1 MPRCLCLL
9 LFLEPHVTAR
19 QTASS
24 QAQHATTDATDQAA
38 TPRPRTKATKATKA
52 ASTKAKTNGQTQAQA
67 AGTTAKAYQQ
77 RKARAHTKAEATRQA
92 AEAKMQA
99 FAMCNPHAAAVDIGQ
114 SSHWVCVGYAEDN
127 SDLIRE
133 FPAHSDGLR
142 QLVAYLRAHQVT
154 TVAMEST
161 GVYWIPLFE
170 LLLQEGF
177 QAILVPP
184 QYTRQVQ
191 GRPKTDKRDCQWI
204 YRLHSVGLLPAA
216 FRPEPDIAVLR
227 AYLRERANVVR
238 DAAKNVQRM
247 QKALEQMNLKL
258 TTVVDDVTGLT
269 GQKIIQAILKGTR
282 DPLKLAQLRH
292 PKCQADAKQFALALD
307 GTYRDEHLF
316 ALRQAYDTWHFY
328 QKQLDKVDEV
338 LAKQLERMK
347 QSSPLQ
353 PLAKDKRRGGH
364 KANDLRFDARQA
376 LYYVVGVDLTEL
388 EGVSAHTA
396 LTLISEVGTALSA
409 FATVKHFCSWLG
421 LCPNFKKTGGKVKSS
436 RTRPGQSRAAKA
448 LRQAASSLHSS
459 KGALG
464 AFLRRLKGRLGMP
477 AAVTATAHKLA
488 RLIYYAL
495 TRGMTYVRQTQEQYE
510 TQYRARQI
518 QQLKKKA
525 RALGLEIKEQA
536 TPEQPAENTMPG

>member
-388 EGVSAHTA
+388 EGVGAYGVDADQRGRHGSVGVRDCEA
-396 LTLISEVGTALSA
+396 LLLVVGSVSELQEDRRQSEVVTD
-409 FATVKHFCSWLG
+409 TSW
-421 LCPNFKKTGGKVKSS
+421 PVSS
-436 RTRPGQSRAAKA
+436 GQG
-448 LRQAASSLHSS
+448 AASGGQQSALEQGCLGSLPE
-459 KGALG
+459 
-464 AFLRRLKGRLGMP
+464 RLKGRLGMP